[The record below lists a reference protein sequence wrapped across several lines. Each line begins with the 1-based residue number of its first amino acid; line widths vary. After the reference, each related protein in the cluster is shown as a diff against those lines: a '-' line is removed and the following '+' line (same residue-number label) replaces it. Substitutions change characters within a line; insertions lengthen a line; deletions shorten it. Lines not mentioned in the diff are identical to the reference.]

1 MQGVATMTETLR
13 ATGAIATAPK
23 RRTSHPIRSLIISR
37 LLTGVVSVVV
47 ISIVVYV
54 ATLVLPGDAA
64 TAILGQQATPQ
75 RLADLRD
82 QLHLNQSPITGYLSW
97 AKAALHGDFGTSLTQ
112 GARVWDIVAPRLAN
126 SVVLIVATAIIS
138 TILGVLLGIWAAA
151 RRDSW
156 VDHTLS
162 VTALVAS
169 SLPEFVVAVFVVMI
183 FSVTV
188 FAWFPAVSILPEGER
203 IWNEPNKLVLP
214 VLALVIVVTPYVF
227 RMFRASL
234 IEALSS
240 DYVEVATLKG
250 ASTRRLLFGHA
261 LPNSLAATIQV
272 VGLNLLYLAGG
283 IALVETVFQYPG
295 IGLTLVASITDRDVP
310 MIQFL
315 VVLLAVAYVFLNIV
329 TDVAVLLV
337 TPRRRLPR

>member
-1 MQGVATMTETLR
+1 MTETLEVPA
-13 ATGAIATAPK
+13 ATPSKPK
-23 RRTSHPIRSLIISR
+23 ARNSHPIRSLLVQR

-47 ISIVVYV
+47 ISIVVYA

-64 TAILGQQATPQ
+64 TAILGQQATPE
-75 RLADLRD
+75 RLVELRH
-82 QLHLNQSPITGYLSW
+82 QLHLDQSAISGYLSW

-112 GARVWDIVAPRLAN
+112 RAPVWDLMAPRLAN
-126 SVVLIVATAIIS
+126 SIVLIVATAIIS
-138 TILGVLLGIWAAA
+138 TVLGVLLGMWAAA

-156 VDHTLS
+156 VDHSLS

-169 SLPEFVVAVFVVMI
+169 SLPEFVVAVFVVMV
-183 FSVTV
+183 FAVTM
-188 FAWFPAVSILPEGER
+188 FAWFPAVSILPEGEH

-214 VLALVIVVTPYVF
+214 VVALVIVVTPYVF

-234 IEALSS
+234 IEAMSS

-272 VGLNLLYLAGG
+272 IGLNLLYLAGG

-295 IGLTLVASITDRDVP
+295 IGLSLVASITDRDVP
-310 MIQFL
+310 VIQFL
-315 VVLLAVAYVFLNIV
+315 VVLLAIAYVFLNV
-329 TDVAVLLV
+329 ATDVAVLLV

>member
-1 MQGVATMTETLR
+1 MTETLE
-13 ATGAIATAPK
+13 ATAASPSKPK
-23 RRTSHPIRSLIISR
+23 ARTNHPIRSLLVRR
-37 LLTGVVSVVV
+37 LLTGVVSVWV
-47 ISIVVYV
+47 ISIVVYA

-64 TAILGQQATPQ
+64 TAILGQQATPE
-75 RLADLRD
+75 RLVELRH
-82 QLHLNQSPITGYLSW
+82 QLHLDQSAIGGYLSW
-97 AKAALHGDFGTSLTQ
+97 ANAALHGDFGTSLTQ
-112 GARVWDIVAPRLAN
+112 GAPVWDLMVPRLAN
-126 SVVLIVATAIIS
+126 SIVLIVATAIIS
-138 TILGVLLGIWAAA
+138 TLLGVLLGMWAAA

-156 VDHTLS
+156 VDHSLS

-169 SLPEFVVAVFVVMI
+169 SLPEFVVAVFVVMV
-183 FSVTV
+183 FAVTV
-188 FAWFPAVSILPEGER
+188 FAWFPAVSILPEGEH

-214 VLALVIVVTPYVF
+214 VVALVIVVTPYVF

-234 IEALSS
+234 IEAMSS

-250 ASTRRLLFGHA
+250 ASTSRLLFGHA

-295 IGLTLVASITDRDVP
+295 IGLSLVASITDRDVP
-310 MIQFL
+310 VIQFL
-315 VVLLAVAYVFLNIV
+315 VVLLAIAYVFLNV
-329 TDVAVLLV
+329 ATDVAVLLV

>member
-1 MQGVATMTETLR
+1 MTETLEV
-13 ATGAIATAPK
+13 TAASPSKPK
-23 RRTSHPIRSLIISR
+23 ARTSHPIRSLLVQR

-47 ISIVVYV
+47 ISIVVYA

-64 TAILGQQATPQ
+64 TAILGQQATPE
-75 RLADLRD
+75 RLVELRH
-82 QLHLNQSPITGYLSW
+82 QLHLDQSAISGYLSW
-97 AKAALHGDFGTSLTQ
+97 AKAALHGDFGMSLTQ
-112 GARVWDIVAPRLAN
+112 RAPVWDLMAPRLAN
-126 SVVLIVATAIIS
+126 SIVLIVATAIIS
-138 TILGVLLGIWAAA
+138 TVLGVLLGMWAAA

-156 VDHTLS
+156 VDHSLS

-169 SLPEFVVAVFVVMI
+169 SLPEFVVAVFVVMV
-183 FSVTV
+183 FAVTM
-188 FAWFPAVSILPEGER
+188 FAWFPAVSILPEGEH

-214 VLALVIVVTPYVF
+214 VVALVIVVTPYVF

-234 IEALSS
+234 IEAMSS

-272 VGLNLLYLAGG
+272 IGLNLLYLAGG

-295 IGLTLVASITDRDVP
+295 IGLSLVASITDRDVP
-310 MIQFL
+310 VIQFL
-315 VVLLAVAYVFLNIV
+315 VVLLAIAYVFLNV
-329 TDVAVLLV
+329 ATDVAVLLV

>member
-1 MQGVATMTETLR
+1 MTETLE
-13 ATGAIATAPK
+13 APTGASAPK
-23 RRTSHPIRSLIISR
+23 KSKRSKKSHPIRSLLVRR
-37 LLTGVVSVVV
+37 LLSGVVSVFV
-47 ISIVVYV
+47 ISIVVYA

-75 RLADLRD
+75 RLADLRH
-82 QLHLNQSPITGYLSW
+82 QLHLDQSPISGYFSW
-97 AKAALHGDFGTSLTQ
+97 ISGALRGDFGTSLTQ
-112 GARVWDIVAPRLAN
+112 GQPVWDLMGPRLAN
-126 SVVLIVATAIIS
+126 SIVLIVVTAIVS
-138 TILGVLLGIWAAA
+138 TILGVLLGMWAAA
-151 RRDSW
+151 RHDSW
-156 VDHTLS
+156 IDHSLS

-169 SLPEFVVAVFVVMI
+169 SLPEFVVAVLVVMV
-183 FSVTV
+183 FAVTV
-188 FAWFPAVSILPEGER
+188 FTWFPAVSILPLGEH
-203 IWNEPNKLVLP
+203 IWNEPDKLVLP
-214 VLALVIVVTPYVF
+214 VVALVIVVTPYVF

-234 IEALSS
+234 LEAMTS

-295 IGLTLVASITDRDVP
+295 IGLSLVASITDRDVP
-310 MIQFL
+310 VIQFL
-315 VVLLAVAYVFLNIV
+315 VVLLAIAYVFLNV
-329 TDVAVLLV
+329 ATDVAVLLV

>member
-1 MQGVATMTETLR
+1 MTETLEV
-13 ATGAIATAPK
+13 TAASPSKPK
-23 RRTSHPIRSLIISR
+23 ARTSHPIRSLLVQR

-47 ISIVVYV
+47 ISIVVYA

-64 TAILGQQATPQ
+64 TAILGQQATPE
-75 RLADLRD
+75 RLVELRH
-82 QLHLNQSPITGYLSW
+82 QLHLDQSAISGYLSW

-112 GARVWDIVAPRLAN
+112 RAPVWDLIAPRLAN
-126 SVVLIVATAIIS
+126 SIVLIVATAIIS
-138 TILGVLLGIWAAA
+138 TVLGVLLGMWAAA

-156 VDHTLS
+156 VDHSLS

-169 SLPEFVVAVFVVMI
+169 SLPEFVVAVFVVMV
-183 FSVTV
+183 FAVTM
-188 FAWFPAVSILPEGER
+188 FAWFPAVSILPEGEH

-214 VLALVIVVTPYVF
+214 VVALVIVVTPYVF

-234 IEALSS
+234 IEAMSS

-250 ASTRRLLFGHA
+250 ASTKRLLFGHA

-272 VGLNLLYLAGG
+272 IGLNLLYLAGG

-295 IGLTLVASITDRDVP
+295 IGLSLVASITDRDVP
-310 MIQFL
+310 VIQFL
-315 VVLLAVAYVFLNIV
+315 VVLLAIAYVFLNV
-329 TDVAVLLV
+329 ATDVAVLLV

>member
-1 MQGVATMTETLR
+1 MTEVLQ
-13 ATGAIATAPK
+13 ATGAVAPQPKGKTA
-23 RRTSHPIRSLIISR
+23 HPIRSLLISR
-37 LLTGVVSVVV
+37 LATGVLSVIV
-47 ISIVVYV
+47 ISIVVYA

-64 TAILGQQATPQ
+64 TAILGQQATPE
-75 RLADLRD
+75 RLAQLRS
-82 QLHLNQSPITGYLSW
+82 QLHLDQSPVSGYLSW

-112 GARVWDIVAPRLAN
+112 GQRVWDLIAPRLAN
-126 SVVLIVATAIIS
+126 SAVLIVATAIVS
-138 TILGVLLGIWAAA
+138 TILGVLLGMWAAS
-151 RRDSW
+151 RKDSW
-156 VDHTLS
+156 VDHSLS

-183 FSVTV
+183 FAVTV
-188 FAWFPAVSILPEGER
+188 FTWFPAVSILPEGEH
-203 IWNEPNKLVLP
+203 IWDEPNKLVLP

-250 ASTRRLLFGHA
+250 ASTSRLLFGHA

-295 IGLTLVASITDRDVP
+295 IGLALVASITDRDVP
-310 MIQFL
+310 TIQFL
-315 VVLLAVAYVFLNIV
+315 VVLLAIAYVFLNIV

>member
-1 MQGVATMTETLR
+1 MTETLQV
-13 ATGAIATAPK
+13 TGATATEPK
-23 RRTSHPIRSLIISR
+23 GHTAHPIRSLLISR
-37 LLTGVVSVVV
+37 LLTGVVSVFV
-47 ISIVVYV
+47 ISIVVYA

-75 RLADLRD
+75 RLVELRH
-82 QLHLNQSPITGYLSW
+82 QLHLDQSPISGYLSW
-97 AKAALHGDFGTSLTQ
+97 ANAALHGDFGTSLTQ
-112 GARVWDIVAPRLAN
+112 GGQVWDIVAPRLAN
-126 SVVLIVATAIIS
+126 SIVLILATAIIS
-138 TILGVLLGIWAAA
+138 TILGVLLGMWAAA

-156 VDHTLS
+156 VDHSLS

-183 FSVTV
+183 FAVTL
-188 FAWFPAVSILPEGER
+188 FAWFPAVSMLPEGEH
-203 IWNEPNKLVLP
+203 IWNEPNKVVLP

-250 ASTRRLLFGHA
+250 ASMPRLLFGHA

-310 MIQFL
+310 VIQFL
-315 VVLLAVAYVFLNIV
+315 VVLLAIAYVFLNIA

>member
-1 MQGVATMTETLR
+1 MTETLEV
-13 ATGAIATAPK
+13 TAASPSKPK
-23 RRTSHPIRSLIISR
+23 ARTNHPIRSLLVQR

-47 ISIVVYV
+47 ISIVVYA

-75 RLADLRD
+75 RLVELRH
-82 QLHLNQSPITGYLSW
+82 QLHLDQSPIGGYLSW

-112 GARVWDIVAPRLAN
+112 RAPVWDLMAPRLAN
-126 SVVLIVATAIIS
+126 SIVLIVVTAIIS
-138 TILGVLLGIWAAA
+138 TILGVLLGMWAAA

-156 VDHTLS
+156 VDHSLS

-169 SLPEFVVAVFVVMI
+169 SLPEFVVAVFVVMV
-183 FSVTV
+183 FAVTV
-188 FAWFPAVSILPEGER
+188 FAWFPAVSILPEGEH

-214 VLALVIVVTPYVF
+214 VVALVIVVTPYVF

-234 IEALSS
+234 IEAMSS

-250 ASTRRLLFGHA
+250 ASTSRLLFGHA

-295 IGLTLVASITDRDVP
+295 IGLSLVASITDRDVP
-310 MIQFL
+310 VIQFL
-315 VVLLAVAYVFLNIV
+315 VVLLAIAYVFLNV
-329 TDVAVLLV
+329 ATDVAVLLV

>member
-1 MQGVATMTETLR
+1 MTETLE
-13 ATGAIATAPK
+13 ATAASPSKPK
-23 RRTSHPIRSLIISR
+23 ARTNHPIRSLLVGR

-47 ISIVVYV
+47 ISIVVYA

-75 RLADLRD
+75 RLVELRH
-82 QLHLNQSPITGYLSW
+82 QLHLDQSPIGGYLSW

-112 GARVWDIVAPRLAN
+112 GAPVWDLIAPRLAN
-126 SVVLIVATAIIS
+126 SIVLIVATAIIS
-138 TILGVLLGIWAAA
+138 TILGVLLGMWAAA

-156 VDHTLS
+156 VDHSLS

-169 SLPEFVVAVFVVMI
+169 SLPEFVVAVFVVMV
-183 FSVTV
+183 FAVTV
-188 FAWFPAVSILPEGER
+188 FAWFPAVSILPEGEQ
-203 IWNEPNKLVLP
+203 IWDEPNKLVLP
-214 VLALVIVVTPYVF
+214 VVALVIVVTPYVF

-234 IEALSS
+234 IEAMSS

-250 ASTRRLLFGHA
+250 ASTSRLLFGHA

-295 IGLTLVASITDRDVP
+295 IGLSLVASITDRDVP
-310 MIQFL
+310 VIQFL
-315 VVLLAVAYVFLNIV
+315 VVLLAIAYVFLNV
-329 TDVAVLLV
+329 ATDVAVLLV

>member
-1 MQGVATMTETLR
+1 MTETLEV
-13 ATGAIATAPK
+13 TAASPSKPK
-23 RRTSHPIRSLIISR
+23 ARTNHPIRSLLVQR
-37 LLTGVVSVVV
+37 LLTGVLSVVV
-47 ISIVVYV
+47 ISIVVYA

-75 RLADLRD
+75 RLVELRH
-82 QLHLNQSPITGYLSW
+82 QLHLDQSPIGGYLSW

-112 GARVWDIVAPRLAN
+112 RAPVWDLIAPRLAN
-126 SVVLIVATAIIS
+126 SIVLVVATAIIS
-138 TILGVLLGIWAAA
+138 TILGVLLGMWAAA

-169 SLPEFVVAVFVVMI
+169 SLPEFVVAVFVVMV
-183 FSVTV
+183 FAVTV
-188 FAWFPAVSILPEGER
+188 FAWFPAVSILPEGEQ
-203 IWNEPNKLVLP
+203 IWDEPNKLVLP
-214 VLALVIVVTPYVF
+214 VVALVIVVTPYVF

-234 IEALSS
+234 IEAMSS

-250 ASTRRLLFGHA
+250 ASTSRLLFGHA

-295 IGLTLVASITDRDVP
+295 IGLSLVAAITDRDVP
-310 MIQFL
+310 VIQFL
-315 VVLLAVAYVFLNIV
+315 VVLLAIAYVFLNV
-329 TDVAVLLV
+329 ATDVAVLLV

>member
-1 MQGVATMTETLR
+1 MTETLEV
-13 ATGAIATAPK
+13 TAASPSKPK
-23 RRTSHPIRSLIISR
+23 ARTNHPIRSLLVQR

-47 ISIVVYV
+47 ISIVVYA

-64 TAILGQQATPQ
+64 TAILGQQATPE
-75 RLADLRD
+75 RLVELRH
-82 QLHLNQSPITGYLSW
+82 QLHLDQSAISGYLSW

-112 GARVWDIVAPRLAN
+112 RAPVWDLMAPRLAN
-126 SVVLIVATAIIS
+126 SIVLIVATAIIS
-138 TILGVLLGIWAAA
+138 TVLGVLLGMWAAA

-156 VDHTLS
+156 VDHSLS

-169 SLPEFVVAVFVVMI
+169 SLPEFVVAVFVVMV
-183 FSVTV
+183 FAVTM
-188 FAWFPAVSILPEGER
+188 FAWFPAVSILPEGEH

-214 VLALVIVVTPYVF
+214 VVALVIVVTPYVF

-234 IEALSS
+234 IEAMSS

-272 VGLNLLYLAGG
+272 IGLNLLYLAGG

-295 IGLTLVASITDRDVP
+295 IGLSLVASITDRDVP
-310 MIQFL
+310 VIQFL
-315 VVLLAVAYVFLNIV
+315 VVLLAIAYVFLNV
-329 TDVAVLLV
+329 ATDVAVLLV